1 MCATCRTEAGDCPSC
16 RLAARIDAAATAHGR
31 LAGRVGPSGGIPA
44 ATLSGVPT
52 ESRALAA
59 LGYPFWPLALLALFE
74 PSRSPFVRRNAWQAL
89 GFNAG
94 MYGLGWL
101 FWTIAG
107 IPFIGLGAW
116 PLLPF
121 VVPVTIVASVVYAF
135 KTWHGDD
142 VHIPFISDF
151 VDQRSNWA
159 ARPKAERD
167 GFAGGEST
175 YATPDGSLASTIWVT
190 SARRHE

>member
-1 MCATCRTEAGDCPSC
+1 
-16 RLAARIDAAATAHGR
+16 LAARVDATAAAHRR
-31 LAGRVGPSGGIPA
+31 LAGTVGPSSTPRVTAAPA
-44 ATLSGVPT
+44 PP

-101 FWTIAG
+101 FGTIAG
-107 IPFIGLGAW
+107 IPLIGLSAW

-121 VVPVTIVASVVYAF
+121 IVPVTIVASVVYAF
-135 KTWHGDD
+135 KTWHGEE
-142 VHIPFISDF
+142 VRIPFVSEL
-151 VDQRSNWA
+151 VD
-159 ARPKAERD
+159 
-167 GFAGGEST
+167 
-175 YATPDGSLASTIWVT
+175 
-190 SARRHE
+190 RRTRAI

>member
-1 MCATCRTEAGDCPSC
+1 MDCYFHHAVPAVARCAGCGKPVCATCRSEAGDCPSC
-16 RLAARIDAAATAHGR
+16 RLAARVDATSRANRR
-31 LAGRVGPSGGIPA
+31 LSGAVGPSFGGQARTPRSA
-44 ATLSGVPT
+44 LATVPP

-74 PSRSPFVRRNAWQAL
+74 PSRAPFVRRNAWQAL

-121 VVPVTIVASVVYAF
+121 IVPVTLVASVVYAF
-135 KTWHGDD
+135 KTWHGED
-142 VHIPFISDF
+142 VRIPFVSDL
-151 VDQRSNWA
+151 VDR
-159 ARPKAERD
+159 RM
-167 GFAGGEST
+167 
-175 YATPDGSLASTIWVT
+175 T
-190 SARRHE
+190 SV